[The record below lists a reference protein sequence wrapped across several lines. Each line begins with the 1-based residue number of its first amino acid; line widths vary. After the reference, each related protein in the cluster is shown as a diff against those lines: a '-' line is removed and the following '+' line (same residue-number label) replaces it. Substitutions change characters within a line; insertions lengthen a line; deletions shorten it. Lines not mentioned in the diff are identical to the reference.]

1 MGYAEVD
8 LVCTLNKEGELDSQ
22 IARVTLPASRSESA
36 THAAAMACLGS
47 PDAKSQVLR
56 ALASPREKDVQA
68 AQVYLRHRPLTDA
81 RDLRTVANE
90 VVRMP
95 HSPAQVR
102 ALDTLGRLN
111 ISDRQ
116 ILTDLA
122 RSFATAGSVNVQR
135 AIAEVFIRSDPSAI
149 PKREVA
155 AIVRE
160 HRLKS
165 TDGRSD
171 LIDVLLQRLGSAS

>member
-1 MGYAEVD
+1 
-8 LVCTLNKEGELDSQ
+8 
-22 IARVTLPASRSESA
+22 
-36 THAAAMACLGS
+36 
-47 PDAKSQVLR
+47 
-56 ALASPREKDVQA
+56 
-68 AQVYLRHRPLTDA
+68 
-81 RDLRTVANE
+81 
-90 VVRMP
+90 MP

-102 ALDTLGRLN
+102 ALDALGRLN

-171 LIDVLLQRLGSAS
+171 LIDVLLQRLGAAS